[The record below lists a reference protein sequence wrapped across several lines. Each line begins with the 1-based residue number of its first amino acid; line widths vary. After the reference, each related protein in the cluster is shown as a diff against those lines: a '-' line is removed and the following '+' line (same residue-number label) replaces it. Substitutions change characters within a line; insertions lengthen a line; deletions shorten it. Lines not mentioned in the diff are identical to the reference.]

1 MRRPSLPRRPGLPRR
16 PILIALALLGVVGG
30 GFLLVRDSGFFT
42 VEQVSVSGA
51 TGPDAPKIE
60 AGLERAARE
69 MTTLHVRR
77 DRLEKIVASYPTVA
91 RLEIDRDLPHALR
104 LRVVEL
110 PTVAVIQ
117 TGARKIPVTADG
129 RVLTGATPRDDLP
142 VLALK
147 GDTGAKVDDARGER
161 LLELVAAAPRQLR
174 HKAKRAYLGER
185 GLTLTMRDGP
195 SLYFGTTK
203 NLEAKWAAAARV
215 LADPTAEGA
224 RYVDVRVP
232 ERVAAGGLAPPPS
245 EEDEDPAEVA
255 DPAAAAA
262 GTTPVPDPAAGAQP
276 PTQTATEPPAQPV
289 TPPVPSPTP

>member
-1 MRRPSLPRRPGLPRR
+1 MRRPSLPRRPRPRR
-16 PILIALALLGVVGG
+16 PILIALALVGVVAG
-30 GFLLVRDSGFFT
+30 GFFGVRDSGFFS
-42 VEQVSVSGA
+42 VEQVAVSGA

-91 RLEIDRDLPHALR
+91 KLEIDRDLPDSLR

-110 PTVAVIQ
+110 PTVAVVQ
-117 TGARKIPVTADG
+117 AGARRIPVTADG

-142 VLALK
+142 LLAVK
-147 GDTGAKVDDARGER
+147 GNTGAEVDDPRGER
-161 LLELVAAAPRQLR
+161 LLELMATAPRQLR

-185 GLTLTMRDGP
+185 GLTLTMRNGP

-203 NLEAKWAAAARV
+203 DLEAKWAAAARV
-215 LADPTAEGA
+215 LADPAAEGA

-245 EEDEDPAEVA
+245 EEEEDPAEPV
-255 DPAAAAA
+255 DPATATA
-262 GTTPVPDPAAGAQP
+262 GTIPAPDPAATPETQAQ
-276 PTQTATEPPAQPV
+276 APV
-289 TPPVPSPTP
+289 TSSQEPATQPAGTPVP